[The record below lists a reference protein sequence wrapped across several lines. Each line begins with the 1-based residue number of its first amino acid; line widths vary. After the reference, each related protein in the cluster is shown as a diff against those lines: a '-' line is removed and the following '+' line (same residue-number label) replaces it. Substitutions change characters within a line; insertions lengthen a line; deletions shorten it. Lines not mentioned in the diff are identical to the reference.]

1 MVVTGRT
8 LRRVSVTRFLVELWV
23 IMNIQHEEEEKMAAI
38 KTYPKI
44 ITFKKKDQRQERA
57 LDKQDILRQHLTAR
71 MDFCDI
77 TTMQDMGSVPLSF
90 DGTLVGHDINSYD
103 LPIISGSF
111 SKKEIKAIENDVD
124 VEMVEDDPI
133 AYAMPMIQPAEEQT
147 APVEQRAPI
156 SVEDVPSASAEVLPW
171 GVNRIDAERAWNVT
185 RGAGIRVAVIDT
197 GIDASHQDLRSNFAG
212 GASFVPGE
220 SYIDGNGHGT
230 HVAGTIG
237 ARQNGSGVIGVAP
250 NCKLYAVKALNN
262 SGQGNYSWIISGIIW
277 CVRMKMDVINMS
289 LGGGGH
295 VQAFQNA
302 CDFAFQ
308 KNVLIIA
315 AAGNAGPN
323 DDTVQF
329 PGRYDSVISVSAID
343 ASGDIATFS
352 SRGHQVDITAP
363 GVNIL
368 STLPGNRYGRKNG
381 TSMAAPHVAGAAAL
395 TISSHRFTPAAT
407 IRQTL
412 LKTADN
418 LGISGRDNE
427 YGHGLIDA
435 EQSAFMRQP

>member
-1 MVVTGRT
+1 
-8 LRRVSVTRFLVELWV
+8 
-23 IMNIQHEEEEKMAAI
+23 MADSKI
-38 KTYPKI
+38 YPKI
-44 ITFKKKDQRQERA
+44 ITFKKKDKRQDKS
-57 LDKQDILRQHLTAR
+57 LDKQDILRKHLASR

-90 DGTLVGHDINSYD
+90 DGTLVGHDINTYE

-111 SKKEIKAIENDVD
+111 STKEIKAIESDVD
-124 VEMVEDDPI
+124 VEMVEDDPV
-133 AYAMPMIQPAEEQT
+133 AYANQMVQPTEEQPT
-147 APVEQRAPI
+147 PIEQRAPI
-156 SVEDVPSASAEVLPW
+156 RMEDVPSAASEVLPW

-197 GIDASHQDLRSNFAG
+197 GIDARHQDLQPNFGG

-220 SYIDGNGHGT
+220 SYMDGNGHGT

-250 NCKLYAVKALNN
+250 NCTLYAVKALNN

-289 LGGGGH
+289 LGGRAH

-308 KNVLIIA
+308 NKVLIVA
-315 AAGNAGPN
+315 SAGNDGPA
-323 DDTVQF
+323 DDTVTF

-343 ASGDIATFS
+343 ASGNIAHFS
-352 SRGHQVDITAP
+352 SRGHQVDLTAP

-395 TISSHRFTPAAT
+395 TISSHRFTPVT
-407 IRQTL
+407 QIRQTL

-427 YGHGLIDA
+427 YGHGLVDA
-435 EQSAFMRQP
+435 EQSAFMRVP